1 VTSSDGGHSMER
13 VAARSAAELRRGTP
27 DTARGGPTAPRAATV
42 GSPAMVSTWL
52 VTGGAGYI
60 GSHTV
65 RALRARGDEVVALDD
80 LSSGLVERLD
90 GAELVR
96 ASVLDTDAVAEA
108 LHAHRVTGV
117 MHLAAKKSAPE
128 SVAAPLYYWH
138 ENVGGLRSLLAAMAA
153 TGVDRL
159 VYTSSA
165 AVYGAPE
172 VETVT
177 EDTACVPLNPYGT
190 TKLAG
195 EWMIAEQA
203 RATGLAAAALRYFN
217 VAGTAEAR
225 LADRGKANLVPIAMD
240 AVAAGRRP
248 PVTGTDFDTPD
259 GSGVRDYVHVEDV
272 ADAHAAVTGALTPGL
287 RVYNVGCGR
296 GHSVLEVLAEIGRA
310 SGLPIDPEPADRRPG
325 DAARVVADVSRIHG
339 DLRWSAR
346 HDLASMV
353 ASAWEARA
361 VVTS

>member
-1 VTSSDGGHSMER
+1 
-13 VAARSAAELRRGTP
+13 
-27 DTARGGPTAPRAATV
+27 
-42 GSPAMVSTWL
+42 MVSTWL

-65 RALRARGDEVVALDD
+65 RALRARGDDVVVLDD
-80 LSSGLVERLD
+80 LSSGLVDRVGD
-90 GAELVR
+90 AELVR

-108 LHAHRVTGV
+108 LRAHRVTGV

-128 SVAAPLYYWH
+128 SVGAPLYYWH
-138 ENVGGLRSLLAAMAA
+138 ENIGGLRSLMAAMATA
-153 TGVDRL
+153 GVERL

-165 AVYGAPE
+165 AVYGAPA

-177 EDTACVPLNPYGT
+177 EDTPCVPLNPYGT

-195 EWMIAEQA
+195 EWMVAEQA
-203 RATGLAAAALRYFN
+203 RATGLRAAALRYFN
-217 VAGTAEAR
+217 VAGTAETR

-272 ADAHAAVTGALTPGL
+272 AEAHAAVADVLTPGL
-287 RVYNVGCGR
+287 RVYNVGVGR
-296 GHSVLEVLAEIGRA
+296 GHSVLEVLAEIARA
-310 SGLPIDPEPADRRPG
+310 SGLPVDPELTDRRPG
-325 DAARVVADVSRIHG
+325 DAARCVADVSRIHA
-339 DLRWSAR
+339 DLGWSAR
-346 HDLASMV
+346 HDLASII
-353 ASAWEARA
+353 ASAWTARA
-361 VVTS
+361 ANAD